1 MNILLA
7 LDSIKDFENSIEIGN
22 YFKEELESENVN
34 NEVNILPFLDGG
46 MGTVEIMKEVIG
58 GDFSYVNVHNPLSEA
73 VTSRYIIKEN
83 LCVME
88 MAQACGLRLLYKD
101 KLDVMES
108 SSIGLGEM
116 IVDGLNNGCEKFFIG
131 IGDTATNDMGMGM
144 LYALGVRFFDKN
156 LNSLNPVAKNMIKVD
171 SIDMSGLDRRIM
183 DVDLEIATSQPL
195 TLFQR
200 NSFLEK
206 RPIRKGASPDEILQL
221 EKACKHFSKKVSEA
235 LGVSEIDF
243 PYLGA
248 GGGVSWA
255 LYIFFRAKISNS
267 MELVLSL
274 LDFQKLVRD
283 KDLLIITENVDE
295 FNGENSINLSKFAKR
310 YNENIKII
318 FLQDEDY
325 PNMRDNP
332 YINPYIDDIYKFKI
346 KSNLERG
353 DYEKE
358 IRSIAR
364 TFISDNLSQMEN
376 KFEKEEL
383 WLREKWQEF

>member
-235 LGVSEIDF
+235 LGVSKIDF

-332 YINPYIDDIYKFKI
+332 YIDDIYKFKI

-358 IRSIAR
+358 IRSVAR

>member
-22 YFKEELESENVN
+22 YFKEEMESENVN
-34 NEVNILPFLDGG
+34 NEVAILPFLDGG

-156 LNSLNPVAKNMIKVD
+156 LNSLNPVAKNMVKVD
-171 SIDMSGLDRRIM
+171 SIDMSGLDKRIM

-206 RPIRKGASPDEILQL
+206 RPIRKGASPEEILQL

-332 YINPYIDDIYKFKI
+332 YIDDIYKFKI

-358 IRSIAR
+358 IRSVAR
-364 TFISDNLSQMEN
+364 AFISDNLSQMEN

>member
-22 YFKEELESENVN
+22 YFKDELESENVN
-34 NEVNILPFLDGG
+34 NEVAILPFLDGG

-88 MAQACGLRLLYKD
+88 MAQACGLRLLYRD

-171 SIDMSGLDRRIM
+171 SIDMSGLDKRIM

-221 EKACKHFSKKVSEA
+221 EKACKHFSKKVSKA

-332 YINPYIDDIYKFKI
+332 YIDDIYKFKI

-358 IRSIAR
+358 IRSVAR

>member
-156 LNSLNPVAKNMIKVD
+156 LNSLNPVAKNMVKVD
-171 SIDMSGLDRRIM
+171 SIDMSGLDKRIM

-310 YNENIKII
+310 YNEDIKII

-325 PNMRDNP
+325 PNMRD
-332 YINPYIDDIYKFKI
+332 NPYIDDIYKFKI

-353 DYEKE
+353 DYERE
-358 IRSIAR
+358 IRSVAR
-364 TFISDNLSQMEN
+364 AFISDNLSQMEN

>member
-22 YFKEELESENVN
+22 YFKDELESENVN
-34 NEVNILPFLDGG
+34 NEVAILPFLDGG

-88 MAQACGLRLLYKD
+88 MAQACGLRLLYRD

-171 SIDMSGLDRRIM
+171 SIDMSGLDKRIM

-221 EKACKHFSKKVSEA
+221 EKACKHFSKKVSKA

-274 LDFQKLVRD
+274 LDFQKMVRD

-332 YINPYIDDIYKFKI
+332 YIDDIYKFKI

-358 IRSIAR
+358 IRSVAR

>member
-221 EKACKHFSKKVSEA
+221 GKACKHFSKKVSEA

-332 YINPYIDDIYKFKI
+332 YIDDIYKFKI

-358 IRSIAR
+358 IRSVAR

>member
-34 NEVNILPFLDGG
+34 NEVAILPFLDGG

-156 LNSLNPVAKNMIKVD
+156 LNSLNPVAKNMVKVD

-332 YINPYIDDIYKFKI
+332 YIDDIYKFKI

-358 IRSIAR
+358 IRSVAR
-364 TFISDNLSQMEN
+364 AFISDNLSQMEN

>member
-235 LGVSEIDF
+235 LCVSEIDF

-332 YINPYIDDIYKFKI
+332 YIDEIYKFKI

>member
-156 LNSLNPVAKNMIKVD
+156 LNSLNPVAKNMVKVD
-171 SIDMSGLDRRIM
+171 SIDMSGLDKRIM

-332 YINPYIDDIYKFKI
+332 YIDDIYKFKI

-358 IRSIAR
+358 IRSVAR

>member
-34 NEVNILPFLDGG
+34 NEVAILPFLDGG

-171 SIDMSGLDRRIM
+171 SIDMSGLDKRIM

-206 RPIRKGASPDEILQL
+206 RPIRKGASPDEILEL

-332 YINPYIDDIYKFKI
+332 YIDDIYKFKI

-358 IRSIAR
+358 IRSVAR

-376 KFEKEEL
+376 EFEKEEL
-383 WLREKWQEF
+383 WLREK

>member
-34 NEVNILPFLDGG
+34 NEVAILPFLDGG

-156 LNSLNPVAKNMIKVD
+156 LNSLNPVAKNMVKVD
-171 SIDMSGLDRRIM
+171 SIDMSGLDKRIM

-310 YNENIKII
+310 YNEDIKII

-325 PNMRDNP
+325 PNMRD
-332 YINPYIDDIYKFKI
+332 NPYIDDIYKFKI

-353 DYEKE
+353 DYERE
-358 IRSIAR
+358 IRSVAR
-364 TFISDNLSQMEN
+364 TFISDNLLQMEN

>member
-235 LGVSEIDF
+235 LGVSKIDF

-332 YINPYIDDIYKFKI
+332 YIDDIYKFKI
-346 KSNLERG
+346 KSNIERG

-364 TFISDNLSQMEN
+364 TFISDILSQMEN

>member
-206 RPIRKGASPDEILQL
+206 RPIRKGASPDEILEL

-332 YINPYIDDIYKFKI
+332 YIDDIYKFKI

-383 WLREKWQEF
+383 WLREK

>member
-206 RPIRKGASPDEILQL
+206 RPIRKGASPEEILQL

-318 FLQDEDY
+318 FLQDEYY

-332 YINPYIDDIYKFKI
+332 YIDYIYKFKI

>member
-34 NEVNILPFLDGG
+34 NEVAILPFLDGG

-171 SIDMSGLDRRIM
+171 SIDMSGLDRRTM

-206 RPIRKGASPDEILQL
+206 RPIRKGASPEEILQL

-332 YINPYIDDIYKFKI
+332 YIDDIYKFKI

-358 IRSIAR
+358 IRSVAR
-364 TFISDNLSQMEN
+364 ALISDNLSQMEN

-383 WLREKWQEF
+383 WLREK

>member
-34 NEVNILPFLDGG
+34 NEVAILPFLDGG

-206 RPIRKGASPDEILQL
+206 RPIRKGASPEEILQL

-274 LDFQKLVRD
+274 LDFQKLVMD

-332 YINPYIDDIYKFKI
+332 YIDDIYKFKI

-358 IRSIAR
+358 IRSVAR

>member
-221 EKACKHFSKKVSEA
+221 GKACKHFSKKVSEA

-332 YINPYIDDIYKFKI
+332 YIDDIYKFKI
-346 KSNLERG
+346 KSNLERV

>member
-332 YINPYIDDIYKFKI
+332 YIDDIYKFKI

-358 IRSIAR
+358 IRSVAR

-383 WLREKWQEF
+383 WLREK

>member
-171 SIDMSGLDRRIM
+171 SIDMSDLDRRIM

-332 YINPYIDDIYKFKI
+332 YIDDIYKFKI

-358 IRSIAR
+358 IRSVAR

>member
-332 YINPYIDDIYKFKI
+332 YIDDIYKFKI

-383 WLREKWQEF
+383 WLREK

>member
-144 LYALGVRFFDKN
+144 LYALGVRFYDKN

-206 RPIRKGASPDEILQL
+206 RPIRKGASPEEILQL

-332 YINPYIDDIYKFKI
+332 YIDYIYKFKI

-358 IRSIAR
+358 IRSVAR

>member
-34 NEVNILPFLDGG
+34 NEVAILPFLDGG

-332 YINPYIDDIYKFKI
+332 YIDDIYKFKI

-358 IRSIAR
+358 IRSVAR

-383 WLREKWQEF
+383 WIREKWQEF

>member
-131 IGDTATNDMGMGM
+131 IGDTATNDMGIGM

-332 YINPYIDDIYKFKI
+332 YIDDIYKFKI

-358 IRSIAR
+358 IRSVAR

-383 WLREKWQEF
+383 WLREK

>member
-34 NEVNILPFLDGG
+34 NEVAILPFLDGG

-206 RPIRKGASPDEILQL
+206 RPIRKGASPDEILEL

-332 YINPYIDDIYKFKI
+332 YIDYIYKFKI

-353 DYEKE
+353 DYERE
-358 IRSIAR
+358 IRSVAR

-376 KFEKEEL
+376 EFEKEEL

>member
-1 MNILLA
+1 
-7 LDSIKDFENSIEIGN
+7 
-22 YFKEELESENVN
+22 
-34 NEVNILPFLDGG
+34 
-46 MGTVEIMKEVIG
+46 
-58 GDFSYVNVHNPLSEA
+58 
-73 VTSRYIIKEN
+73 
-83 LCVME
+83 

-171 SIDMSGLDRRIM
+171 SIDASGLDKRIL
-183 DVDLEIATSQPL
+183 DTHIEIATSLPL
-195 TLFQR
+195 TLFQK

-206 RPIRKGASPDEILQL
+206 RPMRKGASEEEILEL
-221 EKACKHFSKKVSEA
+221 EKACKHFSKKVSEF

-255 LYIFFRAKISNS
+255 MYIFFKAKISNS
-267 MELVLSL
+267 MELILSL
-274 LDFQKLVRD
+274 VDFEKQVKD
-283 KDLLIITENVDE
+283 KDLLIITENINE
-295 FNGENSINLSKFAKR
+295 FNGENSINLARFAKR
-310 YNENIKII
+310 YKDHIKII

-325 PNMRDNP
+325 PKLKDNS
-332 YINPYIDDIYKFKI
+332 YIDETYNFKLNPI
-346 KSNLERG
+346 LERS

-358 IRSIAR
+358 IRSMAR
-364 TFISDNLSQMEN
+364 DFIRKKLA
-376 KFEKEEL
+376 
-383 WLREKWQEF
+383 

>member
-332 YINPYIDDIYKFKI
+332 YIDEIYKFKI

>member
-332 YINPYIDDIYKFKI
+332 YIDYIYKFKI